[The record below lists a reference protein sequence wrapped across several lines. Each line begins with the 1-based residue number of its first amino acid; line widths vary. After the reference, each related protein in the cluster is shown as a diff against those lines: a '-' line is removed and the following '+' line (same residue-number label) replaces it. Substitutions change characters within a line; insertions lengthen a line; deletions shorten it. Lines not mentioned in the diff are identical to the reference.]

1 MRMIQYQKVLLLVKK
16 VECSLFDQKCQIFG
30 PSVVWN
36 RFFPKNL
43 DVHFINTKTWT
54 LLKQNKFKI
63 KNTIFFPVFRET
75 FKCFTSKKRTLFF
88 TIINIR
94 SCAKVGGNT
103 IDSLKLVYIRKK
115 LKIGYLVFT
124 RLIKTDGLNL
134 KKY

>member
-1 MRMIQYQKVLLLVKK
+1 MFYVEKK
-16 VECSLFDQKCQIFG
+16 NS
-30 PSVVWN
+30 
-36 RFFPKNL
+36 
-43 DVHFINTKTWT
+43 
-54 LLKQNKFKI
+54 
-63 KNTIFFPVFRET
+63 
-75 FKCFTSKKRTLFF
+75 FF